1 VARRFD
7 GPSVVHREWVQMK
20 KAFLIFLFTTS
31 PAFADDQNVYN
42 FFGNCR
48 TLIAQ
53 SRTNKRPLLSSV
65 TWLICSTQ
73 WIWVHSLDRKRTRNF
88 ASRLSR
94 CKKQMGVPATGTLTL
109 DEFRRLAEAAR
120 DIDDRPIGTTM
131 KKAWLKTE
139 IPCRQRGP
147 GAPTMSPTHL
157 AHPSTLAGF
166 AASKL
171 PARAS

>member
-1 VARRFD
+1 
-7 GPSVVHREWVQMK
+7 MK

-131 KKAWLKTE
+131 KKSVVKDGDSVSATGTGGTNDVANPL
-139 IPCRQRGP
+139 GP
-147 GAPTMSPTHL
+147 PINRPIVE
-157 AHPSTLAGF
+157 
-166 AASKL
+166 
-171 PARAS
+171 RA